1 MAAKDTGPDLS
12 APEIPDPPKPD
23 DDLAKR
29 VQDLETRLAAAQAMA
44 PPTLIPVHGGGPGGE
59 IAETWS
65 LADQEAAKAG

>member
-1 MAAKDTGPDLS
+1 MASKDTGPDPS
-12 APEIPDPPKPD
+12 TEPAPDPKPD

-29 VQDLETRLAAAQAMA
+29 VQDLEARLAAAQAAA
-44 PPTLIPVHGGGPGGE
+44 PLTLIPVHGGGPGAE